1 MCITKQSA
9 FCRLAEKPLFF
20 PGGLVI
26 VLVVP
31 GVGEGRNLGK
41 AAAVMALL
49 EELGALPEELAVRIE
64 NESDPEILDRW
75 VRLAAK
81 ADSLEMFRENM

>member
-1 MCITKQSA
+1 MRQERKA
-9 FCRLAEKPLFF
+9 AWEEGRN
-20 PGGLVI
+20 
-26 VLVVP
+26 
-31 GVGEGRNLGK
+31 VGIEEGRNTGIIEGRNLGK

-49 EELGALPEELAVRIE
+49 EELGALPEELAVRLE

>member
-1 MCITKQSA
+1 M
-9 FCRLAEKPLFF
+9 
-20 PGGLVI
+20 
-26 VLVVP
+26 
-31 GVGEGRNLGK
+31 GK

-49 EELGALPEELAVRIE
+49 EELGALPEELAVRLE